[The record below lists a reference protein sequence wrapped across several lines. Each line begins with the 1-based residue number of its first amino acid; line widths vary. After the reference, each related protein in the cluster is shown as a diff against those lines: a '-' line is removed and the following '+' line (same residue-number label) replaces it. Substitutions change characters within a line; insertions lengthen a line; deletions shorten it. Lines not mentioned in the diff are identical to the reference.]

1 MKRFKLVRLL
11 LLLLF
16 TMLIAAYLVWQN
28 NAIQVTHY
36 DFNHTDIPEA
46 FDGYTIVQVS
56 DLHNKDFGNQLTDKV
71 REQNP
76 DLIAVTGDVIDSNR
90 TDIPVAIEALTEL
103 VEMAPVY
110 FVSGNHEIASEQ
122 YPELQVEM
130 EAIGVINLDNS
141 SLLLEREGTEIGLI
155 GLEDPLLVTREEIE
169 MAGSQEQ
176 FLQDSLVGL
185 TNQVG
190 TDFNL
195 LLSHRAEVMELYART
210 DVDLALTGHAHG
222 GQIRVPGVNG
232 LYAPTQGFFPEY
244 TSGLY
249 EEGDT
254 QMIVS
259 RGLGN
264 SLFPFR
270 VNNRPE
276 LIVVTLESE

>member
-1 MKRFKLVRLL
+1 MKRFKPVRLL

-36 DFNHTDIPEA
+36 DFNHPDIPEA

-110 FVSGNHEIASEQ
+110 FVSGNHEIASEK
-122 YPELQVEM
+122 YPELQAEM
-130 EAIGVINLDNS
+130 EAIGVVNLDNS
-141 SLLLEREGTEIGLI
+141 SLLLERDGTEIGLI
-155 GLEDPLLVTREEIE
+155 GLEDPLMVTLEEIE

-176 FLQDSLVGL
+176 FLQDSLIGL
-185 TNQVG
+185 TNQVD

-222 GQIRVPGVNG
+222 GQVRVPGVNG
-232 LYAPTQGFFPEY
+232 LYAPTQGFFPTY

-270 VNNRPE
+270 INNRPE

>member
-1 MKRFKLVRLL
+1 MKKFKRTRLL
-11 LLLLF
+11 IILLLIMM
-16 TMLIAAYLVWQN
+16 TAAYLVWQN

-36 DFNHTDIPEA
+36 DFRHADIPEA

-76 DLIAVTGDVIDSNR
+76 DMIAVTGDVIDSNR

-110 FVSGNHEIASEQ
+110 FVSGNHEVASEQ
-122 YPELQVEM
+122 YPELKAEM
-130 EAIGVINLDNS
+130 EAIGVMNIDDS
-141 SLLLEREGTEIGLI
+141 ALLLEREDAEIGLI
-155 GLEDPLLVTREEIE
+155 GLEDPLLATLDEIE
-169 MAGSQEQ
+169 AAGSQDQ
-176 FLQDSLVGL
+176 FLQNSLIGL
-185 TNQVG
+185 T
-190 TDFNL
+190 DEIDSEFNL
-195 LLSHRAEVMELYART
+195 LLSHRAEVMELYAQT

-232 LYAPTQGFFPEY
+232 IYAPTQGFFPEY

-276 LIVVTLESE
+276 LIVVTLEAE